1 MRNLAH
7 KYCFLADTLSDWV
20 GKTCMWSA
28 AIGMLIMIY
37 EVFTRY
43 VFQMANDWVFE
54 TTIMI
59 YAFHF
64 CMCASYALKNG
75 AHVAIDI
82 VSGRCSLRTQAI
94 LDMISYIIFFF
105 PSVGV
110 VFFRGITFAADSW
123 RIKEVSWSEFP
134 APIYLQKTII
144 PVMSGLLLIQGL
156 AIFIRRI
163 EQAIDGDN
171 YKKEAK

>member
-1 MRNLAH
+1 MKKLANM
-7 KYCFLADTLSDWV
+7 YCTFADTVSDWV

-28 AIGMLIMIY
+28 AVGMLIMIY

-43 VFQMANDWVFE
+43 VFHIANDWVFE

-82 VSGRCSLRTQAI
+82 ISGKCSKRVQAI
-94 LDMISYIIFFF
+94 LDMISYCIFFF
-105 PSVGV
+105 PSVGI
-110 VFFRGITFAADSW
+110 VFFRGIRFAADSW
-123 RIKEVSWSEFP
+123 KIHEVSWSEFP

-144 PVMSGLLLIQGL
+144 PVMSFLLLLQGL

-163 EQAIDGDN
+163 QMAIEGDN
-171 YKKEAK
+171 YKEAK

>member
-43 VFQMANDWVFE
+43 VFHMANDWVFE

-64 CMCASYALKNG
+64 CMWISPEFQLYVVKEYQLLK
-75 AHVAIDI
+75 
-82 VSGRCSLRTQAI
+82 
-94 LDMISYIIFFF
+94 
-105 PSVGV
+105 
-110 VFFRGITFAADSW
+110 
-123 RIKEVSWSEFP
+123 
-134 APIYLQKTII
+134 
-144 PVMSGLLLIQGL
+144 
-156 AIFIRRI
+156 
-163 EQAIDGDN
+163 EQE
-171 YKKEAK
+171 KK